1 MRRFACRQGRPYLL
15 LRSPGRGRQSTGGV
29 TITKYDLLL
38 LLHSGVEPDRQ
49 AEILQ
54 RLRTTV
60 EAGNGTVDTVDDWGK
75 KKLAYEI
82 NHEAEG
88 IYVDVIFNAEPAT
101 LAEVERVLKITDDVL
116 RFKTV
121 RPKAEVSK
129 PA

>member
-1 MRRFACRQGRPYLL
+1 M
-15 LRSPGRGRQSTGGV
+15 
-29 TITKYDLLL
+29 
-38 LLHSGVEPDRQ
+38 LHPGVEADRQ
-49 AEILQ
+49 AEILE

-60 EAGNGTVDTVDDWGK
+60 EAGKGTVVTVDDWGK

-82 NHEAEG
+82 NHETEG
-88 IYVDVIFNAEPAT
+88 IYVDVVINAEPAT
-101 LAEVERVLKITDDVL
+101 LAEAERVLKITDGVL

>member
-1 MRRFACRQGRPYLL
+1 
-15 LRSPGRGRQSTGGV
+15 
-29 TITKYDLLL
+29 
-38 LLHSGVEPDRQ
+38 VEPDRQ

-60 EAGNGTVDTVDDWGK
+60 ETGSGTVVTIDDWGK
-75 KKLAYEI
+75 KKLAYEV

-88 IYVDVIFNAEPAT
+88 IYVNVVINAEPAT
-101 LAEVERVLKITDDVL
+101 LANVEHVLKITDDVL